1 MFKWSLKGWVGAS
14 WKAGC
19 GNDVGT
25 LLQAEITMWRKAGT
39 GGAVDGTISHL
50 VSSPKG
56 SVGQCVAG
64 NQGAQRRR

>member
-14 WKAGC
+14 WKTGC
-19 GNDVGT
+19 GNASPGRNNNV
-25 LLQAEITMWRKAGT
+25 AEGT
-39 GGAVDGTISHL
+39 GGAVEGTISHL
-50 VSSPKG
+50 VSSPKR